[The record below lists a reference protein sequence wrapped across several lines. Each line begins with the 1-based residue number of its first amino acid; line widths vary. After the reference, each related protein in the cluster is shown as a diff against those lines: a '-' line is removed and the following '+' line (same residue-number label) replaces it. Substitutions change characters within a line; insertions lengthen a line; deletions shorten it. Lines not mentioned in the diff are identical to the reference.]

1 MTSSEYRK
9 AINLYKLGRDICS
22 RRAFSFRL
30 PMRYTSPRPSRRP
43 TSSES
48 GQLPYQQNSHT
59 PPMSNCHANSSC
71 RIPMR
76 YGETVGDAE
85 GMGRTVTQNASRP
98 DIDYGT
104 GGIRFYRLFDYC
116 YRFSRR
122 LAILFT
128 TSSSSNPSTHPTANP
143 ATSPI
148 EPATTHWTTACTI
161 PAPDEIPAMDRTYSA
176 A

>member
-1 MTSSEYRK
+1 MLPPGFFFPSPYAIYIAPPLSPPNIKRK
-9 AINLYKLGRDICS
+9 
-22 RRAFSFRL
+22 
-30 PMRYTSPRPSRRP
+30 RPAP
-43 TSSES
+43 IPAKF
-48 GQLPYQQNSHT
+48 PYA
-59 PPMSNCHANSSC
+59 PMSDCHANSSC